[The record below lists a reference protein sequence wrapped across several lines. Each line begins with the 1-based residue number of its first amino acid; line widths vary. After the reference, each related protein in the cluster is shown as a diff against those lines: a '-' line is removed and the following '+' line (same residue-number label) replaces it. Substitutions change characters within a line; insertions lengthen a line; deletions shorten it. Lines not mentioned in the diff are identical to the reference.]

1 MSHINNIRYIPVEKN
16 IAQKSFLFQAQLA
29 LKSDGY
35 WFAWIAALPGCAA
48 WGATKDEALAM
59 LTQTARAYVH
69 MLRDKGVQ
77 MPDSVEAVNMPVVA
91 VTL

>member
-1 MSHINNIRYIPVEKN
+1 MNNNIRYIPLEKN
-16 IAQKSFLFQAQLA
+16 MSQKSLLFQVQLA
-29 LKSDGY
+29 AKHDGY

-48 WGATKDEALAM
+48 WGASKDEALVM
-59 LTQTARAYVH
+59 LTQTARAYVR

-77 MPDSVEAVNMPVVA
+77 IPDSVETVNAPVVA

>member
-1 MSHINNIRYIPVEKN
+1 MNHNNIRYIPIEKN
-16 IAQKSFLFQAQLA
+16 AVQKSLLFDVQLA
-29 LKSDGY
+29 RKSDGN

-59 LTQTARAYVH
+59 LTQTARAYVR
-69 MLRDKGVQ
+69 MLRDKGAQV
-77 MPDSVEAVNMPVVA
+77 PDSVETVNAPVVA